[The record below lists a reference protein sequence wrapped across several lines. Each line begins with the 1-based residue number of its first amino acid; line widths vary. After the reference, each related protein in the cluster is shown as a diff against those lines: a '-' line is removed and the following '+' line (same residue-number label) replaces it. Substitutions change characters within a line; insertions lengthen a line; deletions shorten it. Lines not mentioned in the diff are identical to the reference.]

1 MQRMP
6 YRGYT
11 IQSLWKADNSY
22 VVHIFPQQQ
31 GRHRADRKSG
41 ADGYPEDIRVT
52 TDQGTYIYFDSVT
65 RAMEAG
71 KGKVD
76 ELLLAAR

>member
-1 MQRMP
+1 MQHMP

-31 GRHRADRKSG
+31 GRSG
-41 ADGYPEDIRVT
+41 ADQKRRPDGYHGDIRVT

-71 KGKVD
+71 KIKVD

>member
-11 IQSLWKADNSY
+11 IQTLWKADHSY

-31 GRHRADRKSG
+31 GRYRVDWKSRR
-41 ADGYPEDIRVT
+41 DGYPEDIKVT

-65 RAMEAG
+65 GAMEAG

-76 ELLLAAR
+76 DLLLAAR